1 MARLELLEGDDVFG
15 ASARVYRTIPLAK
28 GDTVVGREL
37 LAINDKRLSRQQLQF
52 HVGGSNSVSV
62 TRVGANASFLQ
73 LGASEEPSEL
83 PRGVATDIE
92 CQNASHIIYLSQ
104 HPDTLTFLYPSRLL
118 LDANDSAPLPAPAPA
133 AAAPPAPAPL
143 PPPGVWHVKLGGSF
157 KPYDPPVQLALEAAF
172 LAGERTADVTVR
184 GTEYTIQLHA
194 PAKQIC
200 KADPTKT
207 RPVRREGGAPPPT
220 APPPAAPPPAAAAP
234 DPPPAPSPPAPVAP
248 APLAPA
254 PSPLR
259 ASPAASSPAPAAP
272 DPVDSTSIAAAASS
286 AEQPAASGGGEGGGG
301 AGDGGMEAPVRKR
314 SMKELLA
321 EEEERVKR
329 LAGA

>member
-15 ASARVYRTIPLAK
+15 ASARVYRTIPLVK

-52 HVGGSNSVSV
+52 HVGGSTSVSV

-133 AAAPPAPAPL
+133 AAAPPAPAPAPL

-172 LAGERTADVTVR
+172 IAGERTADVTVR

-207 RPVRREGGAPPPT
+207 RPVRREGGAPPPA

-248 APLAPA
+248 PPLAPA

-259 ASPAASSPAPAAP
+259 ASPAASSPAPVAP
-272 DPVDSTSIAAAASS
+272 DAVDSTSIAAAASS
-286 AEQPAASGGGEGGGG
+286 AEQPAASGGGG
-301 AGDGGMEAPVRKR
+301 GDGDCGEAAPVRKR